1 MIFFLNTDL
10 NNLIDL
16 LFGIFTSVF
25 ISETDLKFYFLVSS
39 FISFDSRLY
48 QPYEVI
54 LFTSFLYSG
63 NFV

>member
-25 ISETDLKFYFLVSS
+25 IGETDLKFSFLVSS
-39 FISFDSRLY
+39 FISFDSR
-48 QPYEVI
+48 
-54 LFTSFLYSG
+54 
-63 NFV
+63 